1 MPTVRF
7 ALALVA
13 ATAAALLPACQ
24 QCRDERHG
32 AQFCVPDA
40 GVSSERPITL
50 PLLDVCSFGCGA
62 QGRPVCRVTRDGGEV
77 TLEATA
83 TVCELPPGTACNLA
97 CALTTMTCELGTLEP
112 GEYLVRS
119 PGQPARTL
127 VVAPDA
133 GSGECSVPF
142 P

>member
-1 MPTVRF
+1 MRL
-7 ALALVA
+7 ALALA
-13 ATAAALLPACQ
+13 AGSFLLSLSSCQ
-24 QCRDERHG
+24 QCKEERHG
-32 AQFCVPDA
+32 AQFCVPDGGA
-40 GVSSERPITL
+40 SSERPVTL

-97 CALTTMTCELGTLEP
+97 CALTKMTCELGTLEP
-112 GEYLVRS
+112 GEYVIRS
-119 PGQPARTL
+119 AGEPPRTL
-127 VVAPDA
+127 TVAPDA
-133 GSGECSVPF
+133 GSGECAVPF